1 MAVTLQSIV
10 TSWTTNL
17 AKIKTADGYHT
28 TVVTVT
34 SWEPRPEGI
43 GHLPAIDVRDVSDEP
58 VDVSLGSDE
67 GGSDAAAEQ
76 HKASFEVI
84 LTMNSTASAL
94 RSFIEDVR
102 KCVRDNM
109 TATYD
114 VTYTGRDMDAE
125 QDESRIVGATM
136 RFDVTYWTA
145 LLGEE

>member
-34 SWEPRPEGI
+34 SFEPRPESSS
-43 GHLPAIDVRDVSDEP
+43 HLPAIDVRDMSDEIA
-58 VDVSLGSDE
+58 DVSLGDDQ
-67 GGSDAAAEQ
+67 GGSDAAAEK
-76 HKASFEVI
+76 HVAHFELY
-84 LTMNSTASAL
+84 LTMNSTATAL
-94 RSFIEDVR
+94 RSFIMDVR
-102 KCVRDNM
+102 KAVRDNM
-109 TATYD
+109 TGTYD
-114 VTYTGRDMDAE
+114 ISYLGHDVVIE
-125 QDESRIVGATM
+125 QEEVRVVGAVM